1 MPLENVQKI
10 EAQEKHEKSWFQR
23 FKNAALA
30 TSGLALVGTTSAH
43 AEGEMAIT
51 DFITPVK
58 NSFTGIAGD
67 LGGLFLICLSITVI
81 IAVFSISRG
90 GVKKSASS

>member
-10 EAQEKHEKSWFQR
+10 ETQEKHEKSWFQR
-23 FKNAALA
+23 FKNSALA

-43 AEGEMAIT
+43 AEGEIAIT

-58 NSFTGIAGD
+58 DSFTGIAAD
-67 LGGLFLICLSITVI
+67 LGGLFLVCLGITVL

>member
-10 EAQEKHEKSWFQR
+10 ETQEKDEKSWFQR
-23 FKNAALA
+23 FKNSALA

-43 AEGEMAIT
+43 AEGEIPIT

-58 NSFTGIAGD
+58 ASFTGIATD
-67 LGGLFLICLSITVI
+67 LGGLFLVCLGITVL
-81 IAVFSISRG
+81 IAVFAISRG